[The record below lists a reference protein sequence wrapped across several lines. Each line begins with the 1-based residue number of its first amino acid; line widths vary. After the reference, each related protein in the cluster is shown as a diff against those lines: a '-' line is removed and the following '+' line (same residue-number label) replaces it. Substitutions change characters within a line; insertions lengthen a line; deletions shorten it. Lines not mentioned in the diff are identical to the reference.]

1 MTIQF
6 LQGDCLTVMKELPDK
21 SVDLFLC
28 DLPWGC
34 LWKNMKPESVK
45 ERENNNITGKA
56 YNGCAWDIKID
67 LTELWTQIHRLSKN
81 DNTPALF
88 FTNTRFGYDLIRSN
102 EKGFRYD
109 LVWNKLRPVS
119 FLDSNRKPLRS
130 HEMIYVFSKNGAYY
144 NRVDVEGGKGPEIRI
159 RSEKEKTIPNNH
171 TGAHI
176 VDYVRVDSKRCVKS
190 VIDIMKRDTRNGHP
204 TEKPIALY
212 RMLIERYCPPG
223 GTVLDPTAGS
233 FNSCYA
239 AEIEG
244 RNAIGIE
251 KDPVFYKKAV
261 DTYNEAIL
269 EPVQNEII
277 LTPLSANQM
286 SDM

>member
-34 LWKNMKPESVK
+34 LWTNRSPENKQKMKDK
-45 ERENNNITGKA
+45 GITDHK
-56 YNGCAWDIKID
+56 YIGCAWDIKID
-67 LTELWTQIHRLSKN
+67 LNELWTQIHRLSKN
-81 DNTPALF
+81 NNTPALF
-88 FTNTRFGYDLIRSN
+88 FTNTRYGYDLIRSN

-109 LVWNKLRPVS
+109 MVWNKLRPVS
-119 FLDSNRKPLRS
+119 FLDANRKPLMA

-144 NRVDVEGGKGPEIRI
+144 NRVDVETDKGPFKRI
-159 RSEKEKTIPNNH
+159 LSDNEKKKQSNH
-171 TGAHI
+171 TGVFRMNHE
-176 VDYVRVDSKRCVKS
+176 RLDSKRCAKS
-190 VIDIMKRDTRNGHP
+190 VIDIMKRCTLEGHP

-212 RMLIERYCPPG
+212 RWLIERYCPPG

-251 KDPVFYKKAV
+251 MDPVFYKKAV
-261 DTYNEAIL
+261 DTYNEAIS
-269 EPVQNEII
+269 EPVQNEIV
-277 LTPLSANQM
+277 LESLSATPK